1 MIPSILGHI
10 LCKIKPENVK
20 KHSIHWGGI
29 FDLEGRIV
37 RADELAA
44 EPGNEGSQELMGPG
58 KNAMSGGGEGTGKK
72 KKSSSQR
79 QVKMVR
85 LMTTAPSG
93 TMEEAK
99 NRGSVHDATV

>member
-1 MIPSILGHI
+1 MSL
-10 LCKIKPENVK
+10 LLNQAMKEARMVSCRREVK
-20 KHSIHWGGI
+20 T
-29 FDLEGRIV
+29 
-37 RADELAA
+37 AA
-44 EPGNEGSQELMGPG
+44 ELMGPG